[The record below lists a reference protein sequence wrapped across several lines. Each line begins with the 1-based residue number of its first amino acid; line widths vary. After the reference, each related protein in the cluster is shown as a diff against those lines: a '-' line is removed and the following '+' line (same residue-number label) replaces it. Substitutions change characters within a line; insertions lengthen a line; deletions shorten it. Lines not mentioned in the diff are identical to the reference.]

1 MILRTTFILI
11 PFLTFWLPKTYS
23 EPKASLDTLEGL
35 VSTLTTLQLEVATEK
50 REWKEQKSFLEA
62 ERSLLQKEISSL
74 ETELATFREFST
86 SEEQERN
93 QLLSQ
98 QQELTKQLNRWQPRI
113 SQMEKWI
120 SAYQK
125 LIPEALFSEPFT
137 SEEGRIVDRIQSIAS
152 ALTRLESLHN
162 DFHVTRELLPDEQG
176 QNIEME
182 VLYFGLSQA
191 LAVSPTNDWAGVGS
205 PSSEGWTWQTNKNWA
220 SAIRFALE
228 VIEQKRGAELIELPL
243 NGLSEKEQP

>member
-1 MILRTTFILI
+1 
-11 PFLTFWLPKTYS
+11 
-23 EPKASLDTLEGL
+23 
-35 VSTLTTLQLEVATEK
+35 
-50 REWKEQKSFLEA
+50 
-62 ERSLLQKEISSL
+62 
-74 ETELATFREFST
+74 
-86 SEEQERN
+86 
-93 QLLSQ
+93 
-98 QQELTKQLNRWQPRI
+98 
-113 SQMEKWI
+113 MEKWI

-137 SEEGRIVDRIQSIAS
+137 SEKGRIVDRIQSIAS

-162 DFHVTRELLPDEQG
+162 DFHLTRELLPDEQG